1 MASPTRG
8 NPLTPWWFE
17 RFVVFGLL
25 IAYMDVVKLLH
36 AKQNLGYTSILEGFG
51 CRMCANNDSFVAD
64 YANFLVE
71 WREDPMG
78 VCVCVCLRNKHACY
92 EEYYIACGFDVVL
105 G

>member
-1 MASPTRG
+1 
-8 NPLTPWWFE
+8 
-17 RFVVFGLL
+17 
-25 IAYMDVVKLLH
+25 MDVVKLLH

-78 VCVCVCLRNKHACY
+78 RHVCLRNKHARY
-92 EEYYIACGFDVVL
+92 EEVIYLFIIIIKVFL
-105 G
+105 